1 MRLWSI
7 HPKYLDAAG
16 LVALW
21 REGLLAKKVLLGKT
35 KGYKEHPQLARFKRS
50 SNPGSVIDLY
60 LKVVYKEAQARGYN
74 FDSTKIGEGSFE
86 ENITVNIGQ
95 FEYEWKHLLAKLEK
109 RSPELFRKYST
120 ITLPEPHPL
129 FEIIRGGIEDW
140 EKI

>member
-21 REGLLAKKVLLGKT
+21 REALLARKVLVGGT
-35 KGYKEHPQLARFKRS
+35 KGYINHPQLARFKKT
-50 SNPGSVIDLY
+50 SNPVSMIDLY
-60 LKVVYKEAQARGYN
+60 LKGVCKEAQARCYN

-86 ENITVNIGQ
+86 ENMTVSIGQ
-95 FEYEWKHLLAKLEK
+95 LEYEWKHLLAKLEK
-109 RSPELFRKYST
+109 RSPELFMKHSH
-120 ITLPEPHPL
+120 IVMPQPHPL